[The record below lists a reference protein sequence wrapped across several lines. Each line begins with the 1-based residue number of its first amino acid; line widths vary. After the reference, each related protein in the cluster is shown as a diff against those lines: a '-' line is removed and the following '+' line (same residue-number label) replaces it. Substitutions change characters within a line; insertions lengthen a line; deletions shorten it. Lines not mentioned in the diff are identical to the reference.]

1 MFDLVFTFEHGTADT
16 FTAAVLGAVA
26 INFGALDVAGPG
38 DGDDDFFFG
47 DEVFDRHVAIV
58 AVEDF
63 ENAAIVRDKIRK
75 LEKEGN
81 EISKYIKSISFFPY
95 YQTASNDIASQERRA
110 QAMRNGVQ
118 ELINI
123 LSQECNNQKE
133 KLDNTRFWIS
143 TIIAIISLILAI
155 TPFILNWSDAN

>member
-1 MFDLVFTFEHGTADT
+1 MKYKKVQSYLKEANKIYFNHSIGDAIELQKTLVNEF
-16 FTAAVLGAVA
+16 
-26 INFGALDVAGPG
+26 
-38 DGDDDFFFG
+38 
-47 DEVFDRHVAIV
+47 
-58 AVEDF
+58 
-63 ENAAIVRDKIRK
+63 
-75 LEKEGN
+75 EKERN
-81 EISKYIKSISFFPY
+81 EISNYIKSISFFPY

-123 LSQECNNQKE
+123 LSQECNNQKK

-155 TPFILNWSDAN
+155 TPFILN

>member
-1 MFDLVFTFEHGTADT
+1 MKYKKVQSYLKEANKIYFNHSIGDAIELQKILVNEF
-16 FTAAVLGAVA
+16 
-26 INFGALDVAGPG
+26 
-38 DGDDDFFFG
+38 
-47 DEVFDRHVAIV
+47 
-58 AVEDF
+58 
-63 ENAAIVRDKIRK
+63 
-75 LEKEGN
+75 EKERN
-81 EISKYIKSISFFPY
+81 EISNYIKSISFFPY
-95 YQTASNDIASQERRA
+95 YQTASNDVASQERRA

>member
-1 MFDLVFTFEHGTADT
+1 MEYKKVQAYLKEANNIFFNRSIGDAIELQKRLV
-16 FTAAVLGAVA
+16 
-26 INFGALDVAGPG
+26 
-38 DGDDDFFFG
+38 
-47 DEVFDRHVAIV
+47 DEF
-58 AVEDF
+58 
-63 ENAAIVRDKIRK
+63 
-75 LEKEGN
+75 EKEGN
-81 EISKYIKSISFFPY
+81 EISEKIKSISFFPY
-95 YQTASNDIASQERRA
+95 IQTASNDIASQERRA

-155 TPFILNWSDAN
+155 TPFVLN

>member
-1 MFDLVFTFEHGTADT
+1 MKYKKVQSYLKEANKIYFSHSIGDAIELQKTLVNEF
-16 FTAAVLGAVA
+16 
-26 INFGALDVAGPG
+26 
-38 DGDDDFFFG
+38 
-47 DEVFDRHVAIV
+47 
-58 AVEDF
+58 
-63 ENAAIVRDKIRK
+63 
-75 LEKEGN
+75 EKEGN

-143 TIIAIISLILAI
+143 TIIAIVSLILAI

>member
-1 MFDLVFTFEHGTADT
+1 MKYKKVQSYLKEANKIYFNHSIGDAIELQKTLVNEF
-16 FTAAVLGAVA
+16 
-26 INFGALDVAGPG
+26 
-38 DGDDDFFFG
+38 
-47 DEVFDRHVAIV
+47 
-58 AVEDF
+58 
-63 ENAAIVRDKIRK
+63 
-75 LEKEGN
+75 EKERK
-81 EISKYIKSISFFPY
+81 EISNYIKSISFFPY
-95 YQTASNDIASQERRA
+95 YQTASNDVASQERRA

-143 TIIAIISLILAI
+143 TIIAIVSLILAI

>member
-1 MFDLVFTFEHGTADT
+1 MKYKKVQSYLKEANKIYFNHSIGDAIELQKTLVNEF
-16 FTAAVLGAVA
+16 
-26 INFGALDVAGPG
+26 
-38 DGDDDFFFG
+38 
-47 DEVFDRHVAIV
+47 
-58 AVEDF
+58 
-63 ENAAIVRDKIRK
+63 
-75 LEKEGN
+75 EKERN
-81 EISKYIKSISFFPY
+81 EISNYIKSISFFPY

-155 TPFILNWSDAN
+155 TPFVLN